1 MAVGTTDAVNLALR
15 EASPQKPLES
25 GSAAGKMR
33 VWMDTVALV
42 TADTSDDGDVWYMA
56 EVPSNAKIVS
66 IGVMNDEIDAHATP
80 TLDVNLGIYNGGTK
94 FVTSA
99 GTKYAAKALIDEDA
113 YASAWV
119 ATATTNLGV
128 ATIVPEELAFEAR
141 NINAINNYVWEDCGL
156 PEDPKVPLYIAFTVI
171 TAAATHADGD
181 VTMIV
186 KYTVE

>member
-1 MAVGTTDAVNLALR
+1 MTVSTNDAVNLTLR
-15 EASPQKPLES
+15 ESEVILEP
-25 GSAAGKMR
+25 GSAGGKLR
-33 VWMDTVALV
+33 VWMDTIALV
-42 TADTSDDGDVWYMA
+42 TGDTSDDGDVWYMA

-80 TLDVNLGIYNGGTK
+80 TLDVNLGIYNGKTP
-94 FVTSA
+94 FTSSA
-99 GTKYAAKALIDEDA
+99 GTKYAAKGLIDEDS

-141 NINAINNYVWEDCGL
+141 DINAINNFVWEDCGL
-156 PEDPKVPLYIAFTVI
+156 PEDPNVPLYIAFTVA
-171 TAAATHADGD
+171 TLAATHADGD
-181 VTMIV
+181 LTMIV